1 VSLPQGDTVAAY
13 EGLRSAVL
21 SAQIGGCSGLG
32 IFRRAGLAT
41 WMREVAGDGQ
51 SQTGCPDQDL
61 PGPAISPVA
70 TPPSALTGLMAE
82 IVLTFAK
89 ETALA

>member
-13 EGLRSAVL
+13 EGLRAAVL

-41 WMREVAGDGQ
+41 WMREVAGDGPNHTTCPN
-51 SQTGCPDQDL
+51 QTIPE
-61 PGPAISPVA
+61 PAMPPVA
-70 TPPSALTGLMAE
+70 TPPSALAGLMAE
-82 IVLTFAK
+82 MVLTFAK